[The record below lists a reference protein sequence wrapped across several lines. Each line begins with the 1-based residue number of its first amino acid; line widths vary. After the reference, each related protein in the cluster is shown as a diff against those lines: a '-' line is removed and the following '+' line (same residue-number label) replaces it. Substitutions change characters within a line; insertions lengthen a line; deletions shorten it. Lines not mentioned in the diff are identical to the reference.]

1 MFKKRRLQQPELTKK
16 IAETLRN
23 NNFEKVIPNE
33 NNTVSLKS
41 NEVAIKIVK
50 LFIDELPETEL
61 EVGGA
66 GGWICEGKLRY
77 RQEIINKY
85 KK

>member
-1 MFKKRRLQQPELTKK
+1 MTIKEK
-16 IAETLRN
+16 IEKAIRGLFVDGGRDSATGEESWGVP
-23 NNFEKVIPNE
+23 EKVDEI
-33 NNTVSLKS
+33 
-41 NEVAIKIVK
+41 IK